1 VLQNGE
7 WQRLSYSLSKI
18 GKEENGMEHSAPDL
32 FRQQFN
38 QHYPSVRRKLIAL
51 IRDEAAAE
59 DLAQETFLRLYR
71 NPPDQPEAIGGWLH
85 RVMTRLAYDYM
96 DKKARERALT
106 QKQEQNVLA
115 QPQAIDS
122 NEQQLIDKDEQER
135 VRGWLDTLPERDK
148 QMLLLR
154 YEGYSYAEIAQQLQV
169 RQPQVGTMLR
179 RAGERLKRQALK
191 SESAITQE

>member
-1 VLQNGE
+1 
-7 WQRLSYSLSKI
+7 
-18 GKEENGMEHSAPDL
+18 MEHSAPDL

-38 QHYPSVRRKLIAL
+38 THYPSVRRKLVAL

-85 RVMTRLAYDYM
+85 RVLTRLAYDYM

-106 QKQEQNVLA
+106 QKQEQSILA
-115 QPQAIDS
+115 QPQAVQS

-148 QMLLLR
+148 KMLLLR
-154 YEGYSYAEIAQQLQV
+154 YEGYSYAEIAEQLQL

-179 RAGERLKRQALK
+179 RAGARLKRHAQKAEGALTH
-191 SESAITQE
+191 E

>member
-1 VLQNGE
+1 
-7 WQRLSYSLSKI
+7 
-18 GKEENGMEHSAPDL
+18 MEHSAPDL

-85 RVMTRLAYDYM
+85 RVLTRLAYDYM
-96 DKKARERALT
+96 DTKARERSLT
-106 QKQEQNVLA
+106 HKQEQSMLA
-115 QPQAIDS
+115 QPQAVPS
-122 NEQQLIDKDEQER
+122 NEQQVIDKGEQDR
-135 VRGWLDTLPERDK
+135 VRGWLDSLPERDK

-154 YEGYSYAEIAQQLQV
+154 YEGYSYAEIAEQLQV

-191 SESAITQE
+191 AGGAMSHE

>member
-1 VLQNGE
+1 
-7 WQRLSYSLSKI
+7 
-18 GKEENGMEHSAPDL
+18 MEHSAPDL

-85 RVMTRLAYDYM
+85 RVLTRLAYDYM

-191 SESAITQE
+191 SESTITQE

>member
-1 VLQNGE
+1 
-7 WQRLSYSLSKI
+7 
-18 GKEENGMEHSAPDL
+18 MEHSAPDL

-38 QHYPSVRRKLIAL
+38 THYPSVRRKLVAL

-71 NPPDQPEAIGGWLH
+71 NPPDQLEAIGGWLH
-85 RVMTRLAYDYM
+85 RVLTRLAYDYM

-106 QKQEQNVLA
+106 QKQEQNILA
-115 QPQAIDS
+115 HPQAVQS
-122 NEQQLIDKDEQER
+122 NEQQVIDKDEQER

-148 QMLLLR
+148 KMLLLR
-154 YEGYSYAEIAQQLQV
+154 YEGYSYAEIAEQLEL

-179 RAGERLKRQALK
+179 RAGARLKRHAHKTEGAL
-191 SESAITQE
+191 SHE

>member
-1 VLQNGE
+1 
-7 WQRLSYSLSKI
+7 
-18 GKEENGMEHSAPDL
+18 MEHSAPDL

-38 QHYPSVRRKLIAL
+38 QHYPSVRRKLFAL

-85 RVMTRLAYDYM
+85 RVLTRLAYDYM
-96 DKKARERALT
+96 DKKARERAIT
-106 QKQEQNVLA
+106 QKQEQNIMA
-115 QPQAIDS
+115 QPHAVQS
-122 NEQQLIDKDEQER
+122 NEQTVIALDERER
-135 VRGWLDTLPERDK
+135 VQGWLESLPERDK

-154 YEGYSYAEIAQQLQV
+154 YEGYSYAEIAEQLQV

-179 RAGERLKRQALK
+179 RAGERLKRHALQAEGAM
-191 SESAITQE
+191 SHE

>member
-1 VLQNGE
+1 
-7 WQRLSYSLSKI
+7 
-18 GKEENGMEHSAPDL
+18 MEHSAPDL

-38 QHYPSVRRKLIAL
+38 QHYQAVRRKLIAL

-85 RVMTRLAYDYM
+85 RVLTRLAYDYM
-96 DKKARERALT
+96 DKKARERNLT
-106 QKQEQNVLA
+106 QKQEQSMLA
-115 QPQAIDS
+115 QPQAVPS
-122 NEQQLIDKDEQER
+122 NEQQLIDKGEQEQ
-135 VRGWLDTLPERDK
+135 VRGWLDSLPDRDK

-154 YEGYSYAEIAQQLQV
+154 YEGYSYAEIAEKLQV

-191 SESAITQE
+191 AEGAMSHE

>member
-1 VLQNGE
+1 
-7 WQRLSYSLSKI
+7 
-18 GKEENGMEHSAPDL
+18 MEHSAPDL

-71 NPPDQPEAIGGWLH
+71 TPPDQPEAIGGWLQ
-85 RVMTRLAYDYM
+85 RVLTRLAYDYM

-106 QKQEQNVLA
+106 QKQEQSMLV
-115 QPQAIDS
+115 QPQTIAS
-122 NEQQLIDKDEQER
+122 GEEQIIDKDEQEQVR
-135 VRGWLDTLPERDK
+135 VWLDSLPERDK

-154 YEGYSYAEIAQQLQV
+154 YEGYSYAEIAEQMQV

-179 RAGERLKRQALK
+179 RAGERLKRHALK
-191 SESAITQE
+191 AEGAMSNE

>member
-1 VLQNGE
+1 
-7 WQRLSYSLSKI
+7 
-18 GKEENGMEHSAPDL
+18 MEHSAPDL

-38 QHYPSVRRKLIAL
+38 QHYQAVRRKLIAL

-85 RVMTRLAYDYM
+85 RVLTRLAYDYM
-96 DKKARERALT
+96 DKKARERNLT
-106 QKQEQNVLA
+106 QKQEQTMLA
-115 QPQAIDS
+115 QPQAAPS
-122 NEQQLIDKDEQER
+122 NEQQLIDKGEQEQ
-135 VRGWLDTLPERDK
+135 VRGWLDSLPERDR

-154 YEGYSYAEIAQQLQV
+154 YEGYSYAEIAEQLQV

-191 SESAITQE
+191 AEGAMSHE

>member
-1 VLQNGE
+1 
-7 WQRLSYSLSKI
+7 
-18 GKEENGMEHSAPDL
+18 MEHSAPDL

-85 RVMTRLAYDYM
+85 RVLTRLAYDYM

-154 YEGYSYAEIAQQLQV
+154 YEGYSYEEIAQQLQV

-191 SESAITQE
+191 SESAITHE